1 MLPHE
6 SAEIERDVKVQHVRP
21 LPIAL
26 HEFHLVAERLQ
37 RLVHADVELVLVH
50 AMKDVHAKI
59 VTAQQAEISHLRL
72 DVLEVDED
80 VGQQQAG
87 DRT

>member
-26 HEFHLVAERLQ
+26 HQFHLVAERLQ

>member
-1 MLPHE
+1 
-6 SAEIERDVKVQHVRP
+6 
-21 LPIAL
+21 
-26 HEFHLVAERLQ
+26 
-37 RLVHADVELVLVH
+37 VH
-50 AMKDVHAKI
+50 AMKDAHAKV